1 MIDLLVVLFDSK
13 SEDGFF
19 ELLSK
24 RAVELGRVEF
34 NKEFLSLLFS
44 LFSLVIHVVLL
55 RFNCSM
61 LA

>member
-13 SEDGFF
+13 SEDGFL